1 MGARGKRKNLFSR
14 EKSRTSPGIFFAA
27 STDRMDRIDQMDD
40 FIFLL
45 MQKVHWVHQ
54 VHQVHFKLFFAYLT
68 KGAKSSLLSQTAD
81 KPYFMI
87 FQLNK
92 GVSS

>member
-1 MGARGKRKNLFSR
+1 MVLGEGENFFSR

-45 MQKVHWVHQ
+45 MQKVHWVR
-54 VHQVHFKLFFAYLT
+54 QVHFKLFFAYLT

-81 KPYFMI
+81 EPFFYDI
-87 FQLNK
+87 S
-92 GVSS
+92 VE

>member
-1 MGARGKRKNLFSR
+1 MVLGEGENFFSR
-14 EKSRTSPGIFFAA
+14 EKSRTSPGIFFAV

-54 VHQVHFKLFFAYLT
+54 VHFKLFFAYLT

-81 KPYFMI
+81 EPFFEI

>member
-1 MGARGKRKNLFSR
+1 
-14 EKSRTSPGIFFAA
+14 
-27 STDRMDRIDQMDD
+27 MDD

-45 MQKVHWVHQ
+45 MQKVHW

-81 KPYFMI
+81 KPYSMI

>member
-1 MGARGKRKNLFSR
+1 
-14 EKSRTSPGIFFAA
+14 
-27 STDRMDRIDQMDD
+27 MDD

-54 VHQVHFKLFFAYLT
+54 VHFKLFFACLT

-81 KPYFMI
+81 EPFFEI